1 MVMATHTPETCSS
14 TRNSTSVSVALATRL
29 QGGEGR
35 AACYASCSRA
45 VGASFTVLRLLL
57 SLCVFV
63 RAVVLVDWQA
73 ALCRA
78 VTMDLSY
85 FVLTSVTVEER
96 AEVEPRLI
104 ARYWAAH
111 ESRRL
116 AAGHPARTP
125 AEAAA
130 AHADFM
136 LLYKASILYNLMVLF
151 GMAWGVVERNL
162 ASLNDDNRKAG
173 RPITPFAEFAAA
185 QFLLNIAQRSHDMI
199 LDHAILPLIQEWR
212 INKR

>member
-1 MVMATHTPETCSS
+1 
-14 TRNSTSVSVALATRL
+14 
-29 QGGEGR
+29 
-35 AACYASCSRA
+35 
-45 VGASFTVLRLLL
+45 
-57 SLCVFV
+57 
-63 RAVVLVDWQA
+63 VVLVDWQA
-73 ALCRA
+73 SLVRA
-78 VTMDLSY
+78 VTLDLSY

-111 ESRRL
+111 EARRL
-116 AAGHPARTP
+116 AAGHPPRTT

-136 LLYKASILYNLMVLF
+136 LLYKASILYNLMILF
-151 GMAWGVVERNL
+151 GMAWGIVERNL

-173 RPITPFAEFAAA
+173 RPVVPFVEFGAA

-199 LDHAILPLIQEWR
+199 LDHNILPLIKEWS
-212 INKR
+212 IKKQ